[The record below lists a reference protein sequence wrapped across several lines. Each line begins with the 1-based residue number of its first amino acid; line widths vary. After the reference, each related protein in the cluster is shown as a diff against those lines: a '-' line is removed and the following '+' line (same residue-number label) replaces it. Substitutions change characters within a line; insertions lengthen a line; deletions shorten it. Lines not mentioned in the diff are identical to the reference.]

1 MERRAMKT
9 SLFLLL
15 ILALLASGN
24 GDDVK
29 YISKRNSVDGCI
41 DWSVDLKEYHVLA
54 GEPVRVKCAL
64 FYSYIRTNYTMA
76 TNAKL
81 RLIWYKNKGDAEEPI
96 IFSGH
101 RLSKEDDSI
110 WFRSAEME
118 DNGFYTCV
126 LRNATYCMKVSMSMT
141 VEESDEGKCFSSKI
155 RYLEKAEITHSKMIT
170 CRDLDDYL
178 APYKQPQMTWYKE
191 CERAEWRS
199 SIFINNTHIW
209 IPKVEEEDGG
219 NYTCELQY
227 GSRLVR
233 RTTQLKVTALQTT
246 QPPKVLFPPE
256 RQDSVIE
263 ITPGMP
269 LSLDCKAFFGYSGEN
284 RRPIIYWMKGEKFV
298 EELAGHIKE
307 SDVRILR
314 EHLGEKEVQLSLT
327 FDALEETDL
336 ANYTCYVENH
346 IGRRRGS
353 VLLQKKDMYRLE
365 LAGGLGVILLL
376 LGVLTALYKCYNL
389 EIMLCYRRHFGSDET
404 EDDNKEYDA
413 YLSYTK
419 VDLDSLGS
427 RSSSD
432 EETLALEILPDVLEK
447 HYGYKLFLPDR
458 DLIPSSTYIEDL
470 ARSVLQSRRLI
481 IVLTPEFVAKRGW
494 SIFQIETRLHS
505 MLVTGEIKVIMI
517 ECADLKSVINFQEV
531 EALKHTIKV
540 LSIIKWRGPKSN
552 ELSSKFWKQVVY
564 EMPAK
569 RRETLSRRQV
579 MDSGEQGLFGDLQTS
594 VSTIAMTTTSAS
606 LVPQNEN
613 RHGHQQV
620 SLATEIPDYNQMTL
634 PLGGGHMAAAS
645 QMRHFC
651 RSYEFHLP
659 PQPPRALSPP
669 LPPPSTMQFSTL
681 GPGGRHVYCNIP
693 MTLLNGQGFRA
704 VDWGRRGF
712 SEQHTWKEA
721 QSSPEQHLCPTHQQ
735 RTKL

>member
-1 MERRAMKT
+1 MLQISSGQESVTAKHRVPAGNREMKPL
-9 SLFLLL
+9 SLLFLLL
-15 ILALLASGN
+15 LLLASGACD
-24 GDDVK
+24 GVK

-54 GEPVRVKCAL
+54 DEPVRVKCAL

-126 LRNATYCMKVSMSMT
+126 LRNSTYCMKVSMSMI
-141 VEESDEGKCFSSKI
+141 VEERDEGKCFSSKI
-155 RYLEKAEITHSKMIT
+155 RHLEKAEITHSKMIT
-170 CRDLDDYL
+170 CPDIEDYL

-191 CERAEWRS
+191 CERVEWRS
-199 SIFINNTHIW
+199 SITVNTTNIW
-209 IPKVEEEDGG
+209 IPEVEEGDGG

-227 GSRLVR
+227 GSRQVR

-256 RQDSVIE
+256 RQDTAIE

-307 SDVRILR
+307 SEVRILR
-314 EHLGEKEVQLSLT
+314 EYLGEKEVQLSLT
-327 FDALEETDL
+327 FDAVDEADL

-346 IGRRRGS
+346 IGRRSGS
-353 VLLQKKDMYRLE
+353 AILQKKDMYRLE

-376 LGVLTALYKCYNL
+376 LGILTALYKCYNL

-419 VDLDSLGS
+419 VEPDCLG

-447 HYGYKLFLPDR
+447 HYGFKLFLPDR

-470 ARSVLQSRRLI
+470 ARSVEQSRRLI

-505 MLVTGEIKVIMI
+505 MLVTGGIKVIMV
-517 ECADLKSVINFQEV
+517 ECADLKNVINYQEV

-579 MDSGEQGLFGDLQTS
+579 
-594 VSTIAMTTTSAS
+594 A
-606 LVPQNEN
+606 
-613 RHGHQQV
+613 
-620 SLATEIPDYNQMTL
+620 LATEIPDYNQMTL
-634 PLGGGHMAAAS
+634 PLGGGHTATAA

-651 RSYEFHLP
+651 RSYEFQLP
-659 PQPPRALSPP
+659 PQPPSMSPP
-669 LPPPSTMQFSTL
+669 LPSLSTVQFSTL

-693 MTLLNGQGFRA
+693 MTLLNGQ
-704 VDWGRRGF
+704 V
-712 SEQHTWKEA
+712 T
-721 QSSPEQHLCPTHQQ
+721 QSSTLGKKPELHLNSTFVPLTS
-735 RTKL
+735 RELSSDIW

>member
-1 MERRAMKT
+1 RPRSKILLT
-9 SLFLLL
+9 PNISIFSLLFLLT
-15 ILALLASGN
+15 
-24 GDDVK
+24 
-29 YISKRNSVDGCI
+29 VDGCI

-110 WFRSAEME
+110 WFRSAELE

-126 LRNATYCMKVSMSMT
+126 LRNSTYCMKVSMSMT

-155 RYLEKAEITHSKMIT
+155 RHLEKAEITHSKMIT
-170 CRDLDDYL
+170 CPDIEDYL

-191 CERAEWRS
+191 CERVEWRS
-199 SIFINNTHIW
+199 SIIMNNTHIW
-209 IPKVEEEDGG
+209 IPEVEEGDGG

-256 RQDSVIE
+256 RQDTVIE

-307 SDVRILR
+307 SEVRILR

-327 FDALEETDL
+327 FDAVEEADL

-346 IGRRRGS
+346 IGKRSGS
-353 VLLQKKDMYRLE
+353 AILQKKDMYRLE

-404 EDDNKEYDA
+404 EDGKPFQVWGY
-413 YLSYTK
+413 
-419 VDLDSLGS
+419 
-427 RSSSD
+427 SD
-432 EETLALEILPDVLEK
+432 EETFALEILPDVLEK
-447 HYGYKLFLPDR
+447 HYGYKLFIPDR

-470 ARSVLQSRRLI
+470 ARSVEQSRRLI

-505 MLVTGEIKVIMI
+505 MLVTGEIKCGLFSNLEVKSFGIMDRWI
-517 ECADLKSVINFQEV
+517 TLNINTFFSLQ
-531 EALKHTIKV
+531 V

-552 ELSSKFWKQVVY
+552 ELSSKFWKQVIY

-579 MDSGEQGLFGDLQTS
+579 TCYGVLTVKFVRKSLTLTFSPHCTLYEFKYYIDTKTS
-594 VSTIAMTTTSAS
+594 EFAV
-606 LVPQNEN
+606 
-613 RHGHQQV
+613 
-620 SLATEIPDYNQMTL
+620 
-634 PLGGGHMAAAS
+634 S
-645 QMRHFC
+645 QM
-651 RSYEFHLP
+651 
-659 PQPPRALSPP
+659 
-669 LPPPSTMQFSTL
+669 
-681 GPGGRHVYCNIP
+681 
-693 MTLLNGQGFRA
+693 
-704 VDWGRRGF
+704 GF
-712 SEQHTWKEA
+712 SLLTDPPISMWNPGVQPSRGK
-721 QSSPEQHLCPTHQQ
+721 PTAPFTP
-735 RTKL
+735 RDTKLSGAGQHRGIYPITVQF

>member
-1 MERRAMKT
+1 MFLPLGFQSRVVFVLCWIYDIASIT
-9 SLFLLL
+9 FLISFSLSFFFT
-15 ILALLASGN
+15 
-24 GDDVK
+24 
-29 YISKRNSVDGCI
+29 VDGCI

-110 WFRSAEME
+110 WFRSAELE

-126 LRNATYCMKVSMSMT
+126 LRNSTYCMKVSMSMT

-155 RYLEKAEITHSKMIT
+155 RHLEKAEITHSKMIN
-170 CRDLDDYL
+170 CPDIEDYL

-191 CERAEWRS
+191 CERVEWRS
-199 SIFINNTHIW
+199 SITVNTTHIW
-209 IPKVEEEDGG
+209 IPEIEEGDGG

-256 RQDSVIE
+256 RQDTVIE

-307 SDVRILR
+307 SEVRILR

-327 FDALEETDL
+327 FDAVEEADL

-346 IGRRRGS
+346 IGRRSGS
-353 VLLQKKDMYRLE
+353 AILQKKDMYRLE

-404 EDDNKEYDA
+404 EDDFPFEA
-413 YLSYTK
+413 IFVCLSP
-419 VDLDSLGS
+419 S
-427 RSSSD
+427 RTSSD
-432 EETLALEILPDVLEK
+432 EETFALEILPDVLEK
-447 HYGYKLFLPDR
+447 HYGYKLFIPDR

-470 ARSVLQSRRLI
+470 ARSVEQSRRLI

-517 ECADLKSVINFQEV
+517 ECADLKNVINYQEV

-579 MDSGEQGLFGDLQTS
+579 MDSGEQGLFGDLQTT

-606 LVPQNEN
+606 LP
-613 RHGHQQV
+613 
-620 SLATEIPDYNQMTL
+620 SSI
-634 PLGGGHMAAAS
+634 
-645 QMRHFC
+645 
-651 RSYEFHLP
+651 
-659 PQPPRALSPP
+659 SPP
-669 LPPPSTMQFSTL
+669 LPPPSTVQFSTL

-693 MTLLNGQGFRA
+693 MTLLNGQ
-704 VDWGRRGF
+704 VP
-712 SEQHTWKEA
+712 
-721 QSSPEQHLCPTHQQ
+721 QSSTLGKKPELHLNSTFVPLTS
-735 RTKL
+735 RELSSDIW

>member
-1 MERRAMKT
+1 MKT
-9 SLFLLL
+9 LSLLFLLL
-15 ILALLASGN
+15 LFASGAC
-24 GDDVK
+24 DDVK

-41 DWSVDLKEYHVLA
+41 DWSVDLREYHVLA

-110 WFRSAEME
+110 WFRSAELE

-126 LRNATYCMKVSMSMT
+126 LRNSTYCMKVSMSMT

-155 RYLEKAEITHSKMIT
+155 RHLEMAEVTHSKMIT
-170 CRDLDDYL
+170 CPDIEDYL

-191 CERAEWRS
+191 CERVEWRS
-199 SIFINNTHIW
+199 SVTVNTTHIW
-209 IPKVEEEDGG
+209 IPEVEEGDGG

-256 RQDSVIE
+256 RQDTVIE

-284 RRPIIYWMKGEKFV
+284 KKPIINWMKGEKYV
-298 EELAGHIKE
+298 EELPGHIKE
-307 SDVRILR
+307 SEVLILR
-314 EHLGEKEVQLSLT
+314 EHLGEKVVQLSLT
-327 FDALEETDL
+327 FDAVEEADL
-336 ANYTCYVENH
+336 ANYTCYVENN
-346 IGRRRGS
+346 IGRRSGS
-353 VLLQKKDMYRLE
+353 AILQKKDMYRLE

-376 LGVLTALYKCYNL
+376 LGILTALYKCYNL

-419 VDLDSLGS
+419 VELDSLG
-427 RSSSD
+427 RTSSD
-432 EETLALEILPDVLEK
+432 EETFALEILPDVLEK
-447 HYGYKLFLPDR
+447 HYGYKLFIPDR
-458 DLIPSSTYIEDL
+458 DLIPSSIAY
-470 ARSVLQSRRLI
+470 Q
-481 IVLTPEFVAKRGW
+481 
-494 SIFQIETRLHS
+494 Q
-505 MLVTGEIKVIMI
+505 M
-517 ECADLKSVINFQEV
+517 
-531 EALKHTIKV
+531 
-540 LSIIKWRGPKSN
+540 
-552 ELSSKFWKQVVY
+552 
-564 EMPAK
+564 
-569 RRETLSRRQV
+569 V
-579 MDSGEQGLFGDLQTS
+579 MDSGEQGLFGDLQTT

-606 LVPQNEN
+606 LAPPNEN
-613 RHGHQQV
+613 RHGHHQQV
-620 SLATEIPDYNQMTL
+620 ALATEIPDYNQMTL
-634 PLGGGHMAAAS
+634 PLGGGHTATAA

-651 RSYEFHLP
+651 RSYEFQLP
-659 PQPPRALSPP
+659 PQPSSMSPP
-669 LPPPSTMQFSTL
+669 LPPPSTVQFSTL

-693 MTLLNGQGFRA
+693 MTLLNGQ
-704 VDWGRRGF
+704 V
-712 SEQHTWKEA
+712 S
-721 QSSPEQHLCPTHQQ
+721 QSSTLGKKPDLHLNSTFVPLTS
-735 RTKL
+735 RELSSDIW